1 MHSKLKAILE
11 VKKTEIRELKKN
23 SALNEF
29 RAHPSA
35 VRDFKAAVLPV
46 KGPALITE
54 IKFASPSAGMIRA
67 QEDPVC
73 IARCY
78 EQAGAAAISFLTD
91 RTFFNGNLEG
101 LLKVK
106 EAVSLPVL
114 RKDFILDELQVRES
128 RAYGADAILLI
139 VRILSAAQLREL
151 LQATWE
157 AGLAA
162 LTEVHNRAELEQALE
177 CGADLI
183 GINNRNLDT
192 FAVDLKTT
200 LEMAPLVPAG
210 FGPVSESGIHSAED
224 IRLLAQSGVKAF
236 LIGTALM
243 QADDRGAK
251 IRELICAGGRDAR
264 PCVST

>member
-11 VKKTEIRELKKN
+11 KKKTEIRELKKN
-23 SALNEF
+23 SALNGF
-29 RAHPSA
+29 RVQPSA
-35 VRDFKAAVLPV
+35 VRDFRKAVLPE

-54 IKFASPSAGMIRA
+54 VKFASPSAGTIRA
-67 QEDPVC
+67 QEDPVA
-73 IARCY
+73 IACCY

-101 LLKVK
+101 LPKVK
-106 EAVSLPVL
+106 EAVQFPIL

-128 RAYGADAILLI
+128 RAYGADAVLLI
-139 VRILSAAQLREL
+139 VRILSGTQLREL
-151 LQATWE
+151 LQAARET
-157 AGLAA
+157 GLAA
-162 LTEVHNRAELEQALE
+162 LTEVHNRAELEQALF

-183 GINNRNLDT
+183 GINNRDLDT

-200 LEMAPLVPAG
+200 LELAPLVPAG

-236 LIGTALM
+236 LVGTALM

-251 IRELICAGGRDAR
+251 IRELIQAGKN
-264 PCVST
+264 V